1 MYITFDTIIRA
12 AAVLGAVITIGGAAL
27 ALVQWIFRQNR
38 QSVDIEQLR
47 AEHSADIKAIEN
59 EQCLLTYGILACLK
73 GLKEQGCNGPV
84 TEAID
89 KIEKHLN
96 RQAHDLCGKD

>member
-12 AAVLGAVITIGGAAL
+12 SAVLGAVLAIGGAVL
-27 ALVQWIFRQNR
+27 ALVRWIFKQNQ
-38 QSVDIEQLR
+38 QSVDIEQLK
-47 AEHSADIKAIEN
+47 AEHAADIKSIEN

-84 TEAID
+84 TEAIN

-96 RQAHDLCGKD
+96 QQAHELK